1 MAPNTITHWINNK
14 RYPGASGGYRSGDQS
29 GDGCGDW

>member
-14 RYPGASGGYRSGDQS
+14 PYPGASGGYRTGDQS
-29 GDGCGDW
+29 GDAVR